1 MTIDKDGFSIDS
13 LDNIMNLME
22 GQLQSK
28 FGNDFAIK
36 AEGVIDNIAL
46 SSCYMNRTIQ
56 EQIAFLL
63 KQFDPETAEGE
74 WQDALYERIGIYRL
88 QPQKTTFNCKIQGAP
103 SLVCPAGTITIRS
116 KIDNNEFENAAEFT
130 LAEDGSAIVAFQC
143 VADGPVE
150 VNNTDEFTIITAP
163 DGITSVV
170 CADDIKLSIG
180 RDEESDKEFR
190 ERFHNSK
197 ALNAKATRNACLAN
211 LSKYVDNITF
221 LNIID
226 KNVDETLEP
235 GTIKIIAHHNT
246 TDEIFA
252 RAILD
257 TVAIGIQYLGDTEI
271 PIYRNPA
278 KPEIVR
284 FQKAEEVNINIMAD
298 VKVRSGYYPNTVFN
312 KAKENVLKYIKE
324 RVFGLESTI
333 YATEFIVPILET
345 DGVEAVQNIKVKRSD
360 TDVEYLDNVSLTRE
374 QIPIFAAERIILNED
389 K

>member
-1 MTIDKDGFSIDS
+1 MQIDDQGFEMTD
-13 LDNIMNLME
+13 LDELLSDYQNEL
-22 GQLQSK
+22 K
-28 FGNDFAIK
+28 TRYGNDFTIK
-36 AEGVIDNIAL
+36 PEGVIDNIAVSNCHL
-46 SSCYMNRTIQ
+46 NMKLE

-88 QPQKTTFNCKIQGAP
+88 QPQKTTFNCKIQGTP
-103 SLVCPAGTITIRS
+103 SLVCQAGTITIRS
-116 KIDNNEFENAAEFT
+116 KTDNNEFENEAEFT

-163 DGITSVV
+163 DGIISVV
-170 CADDIKLSIG
+170 CAEDIKLSIG

-197 ALNAKATRNACLAN
+197 ALNAKSTHEACLAN
-211 LSKYVDNITF
+211 LSKYVDNIAF
-221 LNIID
+221 LKLID
-226 KNVDETLEP
+226 KKVDDTFEP
-235 GTIKIIAHHNT
+235 GNVKIIAYHNT
-246 TDEIFA
+246 TDNIFA
-252 RAILD
+252 QAIYE
-257 TVAIGIQYLGDTEI
+257 TIGMGINLLGDTEI
-271 PIYRNPA
+271 TVYDSYEVPV
-278 KPEIVR
+278 EIR